1 MKIKIFLILLITLS
15 AYALYFYPIQK
26 YFAEKYLEEYMVL
39 QGTSDTP
46 IHSKKILKDYKIGG
60 YTISIVYED
69 DLDHWYEYLY
79 FPGEKGL
86 NESMICAVFNN
97 QNEQV
102 DPKVESVKYPPI
114 K

>member
-1 MKIKIFLILLITLS
+1 MKFKIFIIILISLFS
-15 AYALYFYPIQK
+15 YAKYFYPIQK
-26 YFAEKYLEEYMVL
+26 YFAEKYLEEYMIL
-39 QGTSDTP
+39 QGTSNAP

-69 DLDHWYEYLY
+69 DPTHWYEYLY

-86 NESMICAVFNN
+86 NKSMLCTVFNN
-97 QNEQV
+97 QNEAV
-102 DPKVESVKYPPI
+102 DTEIEEVKYPPI